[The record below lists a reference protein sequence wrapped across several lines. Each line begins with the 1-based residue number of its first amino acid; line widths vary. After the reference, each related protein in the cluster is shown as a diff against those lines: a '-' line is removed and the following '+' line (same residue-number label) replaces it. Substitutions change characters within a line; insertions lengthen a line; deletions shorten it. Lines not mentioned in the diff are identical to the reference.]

1 MRIVGDSNDG
11 KLVAQPIDVQ
21 TASGIDVLQNVVED
35 TSPQLGGDLDI
46 NGNKIVSTSNGN
58 IELDPNGTGNVLIG
72 NFTFDAD
79 ATVGSSQ
86 DNFVLTYDNSTG
98 LIGLEANPTGSLN
111 NVVEDTTPQLGGDLD
126 VNGQSLVTTSNGNIV
141 LAPNGTGHTQL
152 EFNNDAAT
160 SGPDIVLNRTSASPA
175 TDDLLGSIQFQGDNA
190 SGADKIYSSIT
201 GRIGR
206 TNAGSER
213 GLLNFNALNNGADEV
228 VMTMSR
234 NGLFM
239 GPGNN
244 IGFEKSDGSDV
255 FTTLTITDPSSARTI
270 TLPDETGTVLVK
282 DGSDQVV
289 VSKSDDG
296 AGVGPDIIL
305 SRVSASPAADD
316 LLGSIQFKGQDAA
329 GNSDTYSSIVGKIE
343 RTNDGSERGRINF
356 NCIANGSEET
366 VMTMNR
372 NGLFMAAGNKLA
384 LAGDTDNDHFVTLV
398 TATDP
403 TGFRAIGFPDADGTV
418 VLTDTTD
425 TLTNKTLTNPVI
437 SQIVSVSDGNI
448 ELDPNGTGKIILDGR
463 TDINGDRTGASLFID
478 TDMSSDTS
486 DDLANAI
493 ECQLDYSGSTIGS
506 GTRQQSVV
514 FKFKDDAVDRQSGR
528 FTSEFTS
535 TDPSANKMKLIA
547 IDHATSGAVNGQ
559 IDISPKR
566 GKVNKPF
573 ELQSYTVADLPTAG
587 IGAGALAYVTND
599 AGGAQPCF
607 YDGSAWRRM
616 TDRAVCST

>member
-160 SGPDIVLNRTSASPA
+160 SGPDLVFNRTSASPD
-175 TDDLLGSIQFQGDNA
+175 TDDLLGSIKFQGKDA
-190 SGADKIYSSIT
+190 GGTTKTYSSIT

-206 TNAGSER
+206 KTVGQQR
-213 GLLNFNALNNGADEV
+213 GLINFNALDNDSDQLI
-228 VMTMSR
+228 MSLSR
-234 NGLFM
+234 KGLFM
-239 GPGNN
+239 GAGHVLALGGDSAN
-244 IGFEKSDGSDV
+244 F
-255 FTTLTITDPSSARTI
+255 FTSLYVVDPTADRTI
-270 TLPDETGTVLVK
+270 TFPDTTGTVLVK
-282 DGSDQVV
+282 DGSDQVLI
-289 VSKSDDG
+289 SKSDDG
-296 AGVGPDIIL
+296 ATSGPDIIL
-305 SRVSASPAADD
+305 ERISASPAVDD
-316 LLGSIQFKGQDAA
+316 LLGSIQFKGKDDA
-329 GNSDTYSSIVGKIE
+329 GNTDLYASIQGKIE
-343 RTNDGSERGRINF
+343 RTNSGSERGRINF
-356 NCIANGSEET
+356 TVNNSGTDET

-372 NGLFMAAGNKLA
+372 NGLFFASGNKIG

-437 SQIVSVSDGNI
+437 SQIVSVSNGDI
-448 ELDPNGTGKIILDGR
+448 ELDPNGTGKILLDAR
-463 TDINGDRTGASLFID
+463 TDIKGDRTGASLFID

-506 GTRQQSVV
+506 GTRQQSIV

-528 FTSEFTS
+528 FSSEFTS
-535 TDPSANKMKLIA
+535 TDASANKMKLIA
-547 IDHATSGAVNGQ
+547 IDHATSGAENGQ

-573 ELQSYTVADLPTAG
+573 ELQSYTVANLPTAG
-587 IGAGALAYVTND
+587 IGAGAMAYVTND

-607 YDGSAWRRM
+607 YDGSAWRRV

>member
-1 MRIVGDSNDG
+1 MRLVGENGS
-11 KLVAQPIDVQ
+11 LVSQPIDIE
-21 TASGIDVLQNVVED
+21 TASGIDVLQDIVND
-35 TSPQLGGDLDI
+35 TSPQLGGNLDV
-46 NGNKIVSTSNGN
+46 NGNKITSVSNGN
-58 IELDPNGTGNVLIG
+58 IDIEPHGTGNVLIG
-72 NFTFDAD
+72 NLTFDAD
-79 ATVGSSQ
+79 QTVGAGQ
-86 DNFVLTYDNSTG
+86 DNFVLTYNNSSG
-98 LIGLEANPTGSLN
+98 LIVLESNASGNLS
-111 NVVEDTTPQLGGDLD
+111 NVVEDTTPQLGGNLD

-152 EFNNDAAT
+152 EFDNDAAT
-160 SGPDIVLNRTSASPA
+160 SGPDLVFNRT
-175 TDDLLGSIQFQGDNA
+175 
-190 SGADKIYSSIT
+190 
-201 GRIGR
+201 
-206 TNAGSER
+206 
-213 GLLNFNALNNGADEV
+213 
-228 VMTMSR
+228 
-234 NGLFM
+234 
-239 GPGNN
+239 
-244 IGFEKSDGSDV
+244 
-255 FTTLTITDPSSARTI
+255 
-270 TLPDETGTVLVK
+270 
-282 DGSDQVV
+282 
-289 VSKSDDG
+289 
-296 AGVGPDIIL
+296 
-305 SRVSASPAADD
+305 SASPAADD
-316 LLGSIQFKGQDAA
+316 LLGSIIFKGKDSA
-329 GNSDTYSSIVGKIE
+329 GNTDTYSSIVGKIE
-343 RTNDGSERGRINF
+343 RTNSGSERGRINF

-418 VLTDTTD
+418 VLKDTTD

-463 TDINGDRTGASLFID
+463 TDINGNRTGASLFID

-493 ECQLDYSGSTIGS
+493 ECQLDYTGSTIGS

-514 FKFKDDAVDRQSGR
+514 FKFKDDAVDRQAGR

-535 TDPSANKMKLIA
+535 TDASANKMKLIA

-587 IGAGALAYVTND
+587 IGAGAMAYVTND
-599 AGGAQPCF
+599 AGGAVPCF
-607 YDGSAWRRM
+607 YDGSAWRRV
-616 TDRAVCST
+616 TDRTVCST